1 MVADETKWRASQL
14 DEAESQ
20 GYDRVSMR
28 WISTLAAL
36 WLLLAGCQSN
46 SNVQVLSPEK
56 FAATTSGGAYS
67 TVATNATTGTS
78 TNTTTGTNAKPR
90 VIVPGI
96 AISVT
101 VDEDHSLNR
110 SYSVPISGAIDY
122 PPLGRIMVEGLT
134 TDEVAQKIREGLEKD
149 YFQKATVTVAIE
161 SVLVG
166 SGGSVT
172 SVTSVGGVG
181 GVIYVIGNVNRPGP
195 LLLPRDER
203 FTVAKAIIAAGN
215 LATFGNGAK
224 VQLIRYDKA
233 GKKYITYVNIDRI
246 MKRGEFEKD
255 IQVQDGD
262 WIIVPEKIV
271 NF

>member
-1 MVADETKWRASQL
+1 M
-14 DEAESQ
+14 
-20 GYDRVSMR
+20 SMR
-28 WISTLAAL
+28 WISTVAAL

-46 SNVQVLSPEK
+46 SNIQVLSPEK
-56 FAATTSGGAYS
+56 FVAVTSGAAYS
-67 TVATNATTGTS
+67 TTVTNATAGTS
-78 TNTTTGTNAKPR
+78 TNATAGTNDKPR

-96 AISVT
+96 TISVT

-110 SYSVPISGAIDY
+110 AYLVPISGAVDY

-161 SVLVG
+161 SALIGAANSV
-166 SGGSVT
+166 SG
-172 SVTSVGGVG
+172 VGGVG

-195 LLLPRDER
+195 LLLPKDER
-203 FTVAKAIIAAGN
+203 FTIAKAIIAAGN

-233 GKKYITYVNIDRI
+233 GKKYITYVNVDRI